1 MYKSILSVL
10 FLSSLLVFSVEAAP
24 KVTDV
29 VAKQE
34 NSQTRL
40 VKINSATVTEL
51 AALDG
56 VGEVKAQAIVEYR
69 KANGNFKS
77 IEQLNEVKGIGDKL
91 IEKNRANLSL

>member
-1 MYKSILSVL
+1 MFKSILSVL

-29 VAKQE
+29 AAKQE